1 MQLKRKLKLYEQF
14 VNESKETTTTDS
26 VSIDQV
32 SVDKSAEAVRVEVIR
47 DVDTILN
54 NLTELSDRI
63 GESASIDL
71 EIDELYEELYQLT
84 NISDLNEGILDFI
97 KSPIKFM
104 KIKKNMKAYQKALVQ
119 KAINDVDFAKKK
131 QAGDADEKD
140 KKRMETLKQ
149 ANEAKNKA
157 LDDQLAAITERMTE
171 LSKGDEGLGKVV
183 SIGKT
188 KSKLQAAKIVMKAT
202 SGEEAKQL
210 KLEIDTLENR
220 ISDDEKS
227 LKDYAK
233 KAGPADHTE
242 DDQSGDNDNAAS
254 RDQMD
259 SLKDDDDDPK
269 KETPEEKEAR
279 IKKEKTDK
287 NAPKIEKLEADK
299 TAAKEK
305 YDAVDASNVIEKA
318 KAKIA
323 FVEAQLKLAELKED
337 DAEVIQGFKDEI
349 EALKVTANRQPPSPP
364 TPPAPSETETDPAP
378 PAPPAPPKTET
389 ETEEE
394 EEERLDTQSLH
405 PTTGEKINEA
415 TLGELMAFSEDD
427 YKYLKGEAKKL
438 GVKVSVL
445 TGDDSM
451 YADMNYDE
459 VSFSGDKA
467 AILKL
472 AKISG
477 HDADICA
484 DGEDCGGYVIT
495 ESVLTEDSLSGI
507 EFGNDDDIH
516 PTKFKPLV
524 QSLKKN
530 KVKMEV
536 EKEEGMHGYPEVK
549 LTGKRKDIEKV
560 LADVWGPDSV
570 SDYEDYFESVVAES
584 DEVEEGNEFGAAR
597 AEAIA
602 KGEKTFKVGDEE
614 YPVEDVSTEDEE
626 NAEEFVE
633 EAKEELPKTIKL
645 DEGLT
650 IAQRFSRLM

>member
-1 MQLKRKLKLYEQF
+1 MKLKSKLKLYEEF
-14 VNESKETTTTDS
+14 VNESTKETTTTTDS
-26 VSIDQV
+26 VAIDQV
-32 SVDKSAEAVRVEVIR
+32 SVDAAADSAEAVRTEVIR

-54 NLTELSDRI
+54 NLAELSDRI
-63 GESASIDL
+63 GESDSITL
-71 EIDELYEELYQLT
+71 EMDELFEELFELT
-84 NISDLNEGILDFI
+84 NVTELNEGILDFI

-104 KIKKNMKAYQKALVQ
+104 KIKKNLKSYQKALVQ
-119 KAINDVDFAKKK
+119 KSINDVDFAKKK

-157 LDDQLAAITERMTE
+157 LDDQIAAIGERMTE

-188 KSKLQAAKIVMKAT
+188 KSKLAAAKIVMKAT

-220 ISDDEKS
+220 IADDEKS

-233 KAGPADHTE
+233 KEGPADHTE
-242 DDQSGDNDNAAS
+242 DDQSGDNDNETS
-254 RDQMD
+254 KDQMA
-259 SLKDDDDDPK
+259 SIGDDDGEPKKVDPK

-279 IKKEKTDK
+279 IKKETEDK
-287 NAPKIEKLEADK
+287 NAAQVEKLEGAK
-299 TAAKEK
+299 TKAKEK

-318 KAKIA
+318 KANLE
-323 FVEAQLKLAELKED
+323 FVKVQLELAKLKED
-337 DAEVIQGFKDEI
+337 DAEVIKGFEAEI
-349 EALKVTANRQPPSPP
+349 KSLTVTASRK
-364 TPPAPSETETDPAP
+364 PAQVPAGGQGLYGEDVELDGSGRL
-378 PAPPAPPKTET
+378 APIME
-389 ETEEE
+389 
-394 EEERLDTQSLH
+394 DS
-405 PTTGEKINEA
+405 IVNEA
-415 TLGELMAFSEDD
+415 SLGELMSMSDDD
-427 YKYLKGEAKKL
+427 YAYLKGEAKKL
-438 GVKVSVL
+438 GVKVSVS

-451 YADMNYDE
+451 YADMGYDTL
-459 VSFSGDKA
+459 SFSGDKA

-477 HDADICA
+477 HDADICPG
-484 DGEDCGGYVIT
+484 DEDCGGYILKEAN
-495 ESVLTEDSLSGI
+495 ESV
-507 EFGNDDDIH
+507 
-516 PTKFKPLV
+516 
-524 QSLKKN
+524 
-530 KVKMEV
+530 
-536 EKEEGMHGYPEVK
+536 
-549 LTGKRKDIEKV
+549 
-560 LADVWGPDSV
+560 
-570 SDYEDYFESVVAES
+570 
-584 DEVEEGNEFGAAR
+584 EVEEGNEFGAAR

-614 YPVEDVSTEDEE
+614 YPVEDVSKEDEE